1 MLKRFFIFL
10 VLFIVLSNHLLAQKI
25 NDEYEIHCN
34 KAVDE
39 IKIDGILDEKS
50 WQEAEVADNFFMM
63 LPMDTSYA
71 NAKTEV
77 RVTYDQKNFYIS
89 AVCWDTLPG
98 GYVVESMKRD
108 FSFGGNDNFLVF
120 IDPFDDKTNGFSFG
134 ANAAGAQWDG
144 LQADG
149 GTVNLNWDN
158 KWESA
163 VKNYDDKYIWEA
175 AIPFKTLRYKK
186 DILKWGINFS
196 RLDLK
201 LNEKSSWTPIP
212 RQFPSA
218 SLAFTGN
225 MIWDELPPPP
235 GTNISLIP
243 YMTASTSKDKEAG
256 TPVENKFEAG
266 FDAKVSITPSLNLDL
281 TVNPDFSQVEV
292 DRQVTNLSRF
302 ELFFPERRQFF
313 LENSDIFASLG
324 FRGVHPFFSR
334 RIGLESPIY
343 AGGRLS
349 GRLNK
354 NWRIGVMDIHTGEAG
369 ARYDAEGNPER
380 GGIPSQNYAVAV
392 LQRQVFARSNITAS
406 FINRETFNLN
416 YEKHDS
422 SFTDY
427 NRDLGIE
434 YNLASANNL
443 WSGKFLL
450 HKSFSP
456 DLTGKDFFH
465 VANLEYDTKKFGVEW
480 VHEYVGQNYNPEVG
494 FIPRTGY
501 VRLNP
506 DFRYSFFPKS
516 KNLVSHGPNV
526 DVSHF
531 FDTDFNTTDHET
543 MLVYE
548 FDMLNRSSFGIGV
561 AYNFIKLLDPF
572 DPTNSGGEELAAG
585 SEYSW
590 WHAGFGYNST
600 PKRLVTYEMEGSYGG
615 YFNGNRF
622 NLEGGIGYRFQP
634 YGSINVDF
642 AFNDIEL
649 PEPYTS
655 TSYLLLSPRLE
666 LTFTNN
672 IFLTTFVQYNEQ
684 ADNININARFQWRFL
699 PASDIFLVYTEN
711 YLPGD
716 SLGSIDF
723 SSKNR
728 ALVLKIT
735 YWYNI

>member
-1 MLKRFFIFL
+1 MLKHILFIFNFFIF
-10 VLFIVLSNHLLAQKI
+10 FSTYLSAQKI
-25 NDEYEIHCN
+25 NDAYEIHCN

-39 IKIDGILDEKS
+39 IIIDGVLDELS
-50 WQEAEVADNFFMM
+50 WQNAEVADNFFMM

-77 RVTYDQKNFYIS
+77 RVTYDEKNFYIS
-89 AVCWDTLPG
+89 AICYDDLPG

-108 FSFGGNDNFLVF
+108 FSFGVNDNFLVF

-144 LQADG
+144 LQSEGAAM
-149 GTVNLNWDN
+149 NLNWDN
-158 KWESA
+158 KWESE
-163 VKNYDDKYIWEA
+163 VKNYEDKWIWEA

-201 LNEKSSWTPIP
+201 WNEKSSWTPIP

-243 YMTASTSKDKEAG
+243 YIKASTFKDKEAD
-256 TPVENKFEAG
+256 TPVNNEFDVG
-266 FDAKVSITPSLNLDL
+266 FDTKVSITPSLNLDL

-313 LENSDIFASLG
+313 LENSDLFANLG

-349 GRLNK
+349 GKLNK
-354 NWRIGVMDIHTGEAG
+354 DWRIGVMDIHTGDAG
-369 ARYDAEGNPER
+369 PRYDSEGALER

-406 FINRETFNLN
+406 FINRESFNLS

-422 SFTDY
+422 SFMEY
-427 NRDLGIE
+427 NRDLGLE

-456 DLTGKDFFH
+456 HLKGSDFFH
-465 VANLEYDTKKFGVEW
+465 VANLEYDSKKFSVEW
-480 VHEYVGQNYNPEVG
+480 VHEYVGQNYNAEVG
-494 FIPRTGY
+494 FVPRTGY
-501 VRLNP
+501 YRMSP

-516 KNLVSHGPNV
+516 KRMVSHGPNLEV
-526 DVSHF
+526 MNI
-531 FDTDFNTTDHET
+531 FDTDFKITDSET
-543 MLVYE
+543 MLIYE
-548 FDMLNRSSFGIGV
+548 FDMLDRSTFGVGV
-561 AYNFIKLLDPF
+561 AHNYIRLLDPF
-572 DPTNSGGEELAAG
+572 DPTNSGGEELPAG

-590 WHAGFGYNST
+590 WSVGFGYTST
-600 PKRLVTYEMEGSYGG
+600 PKKLVTYNLEGSYGG
-615 YFNGNRF
+615 YFNGTRL

-634 YGSINVDF
+634 YGSINLDF
-642 AFNDIEL
+642 DFNDIEL

-655 TSYLLLSPRLE
+655 INYILLSPRLE
-666 LTFTNN
+666 LTFTNT

-684 ADNININARFQWRFL
+684 ADNVNINARFQWRFL

-728 ALVLKIT
+728 ALVLKVT
-735 YWYNI
+735 YWLNI